1 MQLSDILPATI
12 WQILF
17 VFIRVGAATMMLPGF
32 GEAYVPGRMRII
44 FSMVLTLLIVPV
56 VLDIIP
62 PLPDNPLE
70 LFLIIAGE
78 IAIGV
83 FIGLIAQVLLS
94 TLQTA
99 GTIIAFMMSLANA
112 LAFNPATAQQSSTIG
127 SFLGAVGLLLIFMGD
142 LHHLM
147 LAAVVDSYTLFI
159 PGQMPPVGDFSEI
172 MTRIVA
178 GSFTVALQFSAPWI
192 LVGLIFYL
200 GLGLLARLMPQV
212 QIFFVAIPIQL
223 LIGFALFLPVLAL
236 MGFTFLSYY
245 QSTLERFLAP

>member
-94 TLQTA
+94 T
-99 GTIIAFMMSLANA
+99 
-112 LAFNPATAQQSSTIG
+112 
-127 SFLGAVGLLLIFMGD
+127 
-142 LHHLM
+142 
-147 LAAVVDSYTLFI
+147 
-159 PGQMPPVGDFSEI
+159 
-172 MTRIVA
+172 
-178 GSFTVALQFSAPWI
+178 
-192 LVGLIFYL
+192 
-200 GLGLLARLMPQV
+200 
-212 QIFFVAIPIQL
+212 
-223 LIGFALFLPVLAL
+223 
-236 MGFTFLSYY
+236 
-245 QSTLERFLAP
+245 

>member
-70 LFLIIAGE
+70 LFIIIAGE

-147 LAAVVDSYTLFI
+147 LAAVVDSYTLFV

-245 QSTLERFLAP
+245 QNTLERFLAP

>member
-147 LAAVVDSYTLFI
+147 QAAVVDSYTLFI

-236 MGFTFLSYY
+236 MGFTFLSNY